1 MIFVVDLY
9 VKIGYY
15 IVLYEISN
23 CERLKIMA
31 LLVKKPKGT
40 ADVTPS
46 KSFMWHTVEKLVSE
60 TAQQFGFKEIRIPT
74 FEETGLFVRSVGE
87 TTDVVQK
94 EMYTV
99 SAAGDSKFTLRP
111 EGTAGVM
118 RAMLENGVM
127 NEGFPQKVY
136 YILSCFRHE
145 NVQAGRLREFH
156 QFGCEMVGTASPR
169 ADAEV
174 IALAKSVLDR
184 VGLSGIEL
192 NINSIGCPECRAK
205 YHKALKD
212 YFEARKDELCHT
224 CQDRLEKNPMR
235 ILDCKSPIC
244 QEIGKDAPLII
255 DYLCDDCKQHFE
267 KLKEYLGEMGIAFSI
282 NPRIV
287 RGLDYYTRT
296 VFEFITTEIGA
307 QGTVCGGGRYDGLI
321 EQLGGAKTPALG
333 FGMGLERLLLVM
345 QKQGCDFMEDKTC
358 DLYIATMGES
368 AVKKALHMTT
378 ALREEGFFVEY
389 DLVERGIKPQMKYAD
404 KLGAK
409 FVIVL
414 GDNEIE
420 SGAAKLKN
428 MATGEQTDISL
439 GDSFTEQFSQA
450 MVEKM
455 FSGLEDEIG
464 GLMGKDGE

>member
-1 MIFVVDLY
+1 
-9 VKIGYY
+9 
-15 IVLYEISN
+15 
-23 CERLKIMA
+23 MA

-40 ADVTPS
+40 ADVVPS
-46 KSFMWHTVEKLVSE
+46 KSYMWHTVESIVSD
-60 TAQQFGFKEIRIPT
+60 TAQQYGFKEIRIPT
-74 FEETGLFVRSVGE
+74 FEDTGLFVRSVGE
-87 TTDVVQK
+87 TTDVIQK

-99 SAAGDSKFTLRP
+99 SAAGDSTFTLRP

-156 QFGCEMVGTASPR
+156 QFGCEMVGSASPR

-174 IALAKSVLDR
+174 ISLAKSVLDR
-184 VGLSGIEL
+184 VGLQNIVL
-192 NINSIGCPECRAK
+192 NINSIGCPECREK
-205 YHKALKD
+205 YRQALRE
-212 YFEARKDELCHT
+212 YFEPHKDELCRT
-224 CQDRLEKNPMR
+224 CQERLDKNPMR
-235 ILDCKSPIC
+235 LLDCKSAEDQAIA
-244 QEIGKDAPLII
+244 KDAPVIL
-255 DYLCDDCKQHFE
+255 DYLCDDCKAHFE
-267 KLKEYLGEMGIAFSI
+267 KLKEHLTDMNIEYSI

-321 EQLGGAKTPALG
+321 EELGGAKTPSLG

-345 QKQGCDFMEDKTC
+345 QKQGCDFMEEKTC
-358 DLYIATMGES
+358 DLYIATMGDN
-368 AVKKALHMTT
+368 AVKKALSMATS
-378 ALREEGFFVEY
+378 LRDEGFFVEY
-389 DLVERGIKPQMKYAD
+389 DLIERGLKPQMKYAD
-404 KLGAK
+404 KIGAK

-420 SGAAKLKN
+420 SGSAKLKN
-428 MATGEQTDISL
+428 MATGEQTDITL
-439 GDSFTEQFSQA
+439 GDGLTEAFSQA
-450 MVEKM
+450 MINSM
-455 FSGLEDEIG
+455 FSGLEDDLG
-464 GLMGKDGE
+464 GLLGKDE

>member
-1 MIFVVDLY
+1 
-9 VKIGYY
+9 
-15 IVLYEISN
+15 
-23 CERLKIMA
+23 MA

-40 ADVTPS
+40 ADVVPS
-46 KSFMWHTVEKLVSE
+46 KSYMWHTVEKIVSE
-60 TAQQFGFKEIRIPT
+60 SAQQFGFKEIRVPT
-74 FEETGLFVRSVGE
+74 FEDTGLFVRSVGE

-99 SAAGDSKFTLRP
+99 TAAGDSQFTLRP

-156 QFGCEMVGTASPR
+156 QFGCEMVGSASPR

-184 VGLSGIEL
+184 LGLQNIVL
-192 NINSIGCPECRAK
+192 NINSIGCPECREK
-205 YHKALKD
+205 YRQALKE
-212 YFEARKDELCHT
+212 YFEPHRDELCRT
-224 CQDRLEKNPMR
+224 CQERLDKNPMR
-235 ILDCKSPIC
+235 LLDCKSAEDQAIA
-244 QEIGKDAPLII
+244 KDAPAIL
-255 DYLCDDCKQHFE
+255 DYLCDDCKAHFE
-267 KLKEYLGEMGIAFSI
+267 KLKQYLTQMGIGYSV

-345 QKQGCDFMEDKTC
+345 QKQGCDFIEEKTC
-358 DLYIATMGES
+358 DLYIATMGEN
-368 AVKKALHMTT
+368 AVNKALSMTS
-378 ALREEGFFVEY
+378 ALRDEGFFVEY
-389 DLVERGIKPQMKYAD
+389 DLVERGLKPQMKYAD
-404 KLGAK
+404 KIGAK

-420 SGAAKLKN
+420 SGSAKLKN
-428 MATGEQTDISL
+428 MATGEQTDITL
-439 GDSFTEQFSQA
+439 GEKLTEQFSQA
-450 MVEKM
+450 MLNEM
-455 FSGLEDEIG
+455 FSGFEDEAG
-464 GLMGKDGE
+464 GLIGKDE

>member
-1 MIFVVDLY
+1 
-9 VKIGYY
+9 
-15 IVLYEISN
+15 
-23 CERLKIMA
+23 MA

-40 ADVTPS
+40 ADVVPS
-46 KSFMWHTVEKLVSE
+46 KSYMWHTVEKIVSE
-60 TAQQFGFKEIRIPT
+60 TAQQFGFREIRIPT

-156 QFGCEMVGTASPR
+156 QFGCEMVGSASPR

-184 VGLSGIEL
+184 VGLKNIEL
-192 NINSIGCPECRAK
+192 NINSIGCPECREK
-205 YHKALKD
+205 FRQALRD
-212 YFEARKDELCHT
+212 YFEPHRDELCRT

-235 ILDCKSPIC
+235 ILDCKSAEDQAIA
-244 QEIGKDAPLII
+244 KDAPMIL
-255 DYLCDDCKQHFE
+255 DYLCDDCKEHFE
-267 KLKEYLGEMGIAFSI
+267 KLKQYLTQMNIAFSV

-345 QKQGCDFMEDKTC
+345 QKQGCDFMEDKKC
-358 DLYIATMGES
+358 DLYIATMGEN
-368 AVKKALHMTT
+368 AAAKALSMT
-378 ALREEGFFVEY
+378 AAAREEGFFVEY
-389 DLVERGIKPQMKYAD
+389 DLVERGLKPQMKYAD
-404 KLGAK
+404 KIGAR

-414 GDNEIE
+414 GDNEID

-439 GDSFTEQFSQA
+439 GDAFVEQFSQA
-450 MVEKM
+450 MVNNM
-455 FSGLEDEIG
+455 FSGLEDELG
-464 GLMGKDGE
+464 GLV

>member
-1 MIFVVDLY
+1 
-9 VKIGYY
+9 
-15 IVLYEISN
+15 
-23 CERLKIMA
+23 MA
-31 LLVKKPKGT
+31 LSVKKPKGT
-40 ADVTPS
+40 ADVVPS
-46 KSFMWHTVEKLVSE
+46 KSYMWHTVEKITSE
-60 TAQQFGFKEIRIPT
+60 TAQQFGFKEIRVPT
-74 FEETGLFVRSVGE
+74 FEDTGLFVRSVGE

-99 SAAGDSKFTLRP
+99 TATGDSQFTLRP

-118 RAMLENGVM
+118 RAMLENGVV

-174 IALAKSVLDR
+174 IALAKTVLDR
-184 VGLSGIEL
+184 VGLRNIEL

-205 YHKALKD
+205 YHQALKE
-212 YFEARKDELCHT
+212 YFSARKDELCHT
-224 CQDRLEKNPMR
+224 CQERLEKNPMR
-235 ILDCKSPIC
+235 LLDCKSPEDQAIA
-244 QEIGKDAPLII
+244 KDAPLIL
-255 DYLCDDCKQHFE
+255 DYLCDDCKAHFE
-267 KLKEYLGEMGIAFSI
+267 KLKEYLTEMGIQFTV

-321 EQLGGAKTPALG
+321 GELGGAQTPALG

-345 QKQGCDFMEDKTC
+345 QKQECDFIEDKKC
-358 DLYIATMGES
+358 DLYIATMGEA
-368 AVKKALHMTT
+368 AVKKALSLTT
-378 ALREEGFFVEY
+378 ALRDEGFFVEY

-404 KLGAK
+404 KIGAK

-420 SGAAKLKN
+420 SGSAKLKN
-428 MATGEQTDISL
+428 MATGEQKDITL
-439 GDSFTEQFSQA
+439 GEGFIDAFTQE
-450 MVEKM
+450 MVNEM
-455 FSGLEDEIG
+455 FSGLEDELG
-464 GLMGKDGE
+464 GIAGKDGE

>member
-1 MIFVVDLY
+1 
-9 VKIGYY
+9 
-15 IVLYEISN
+15 
-23 CERLKIMA
+23 
-31 LLVKKPKGT
+31 
-40 ADVTPS
+40 
-46 KSFMWHTVEKLVSE
+46 MWHTVEKLVSE
-60 TAQQFGFKEIRIPT
+60 TAQQYGFKEIRIPT
-74 FEETGLFVRSVGE
+74 FEDTGLFVRSVGE

-99 SAAGDSKFTLRP
+99 SAAGDSTFTLRP

-156 QFGCEMVGTASPR
+156 QFGCEMVGSASPR

-174 IALAKSVLDR
+174 ISLAKSVLDR
-184 VGLSGIEL
+184 VGLQNIVL
-192 NINSIGCPECRAK
+192 NINSIGCPECREK
-205 YHKALKD
+205 YRQALRE
-212 YFEARKDELCHT
+212 YFEPHRDELCRT
-224 CQDRLEKNPMR
+224 CQDRLDKNPMR
-235 ILDCKSPIC
+235 LLDCKSAEDQAIA
-244 QEIGKDAPLII
+244 KDAPVIL
-255 DYLCDDCKQHFE
+255 DYLCDECREHFE
-267 KLKEYLGEMGIAFSI
+267 KLKEYLTVMGIEYNV

-321 EQLGGAKTPALG
+321 EELGGAKTPSLG

-345 QKQGCDFMEDKTC
+345 QKQGCDFMPDKTC
-358 DLYIATMGES
+358 DLYIATMGEN
-368 AVKKALHMTT
+368 AVKKALSMTT
-378 ALREEGFFVEY
+378 ALRDEGFFVEY
-389 DLVERGIKPQMKYAD
+389 DLVERGLKPQMKYAD
-404 KLGAK
+404 KIGAK

-420 SGAAKLKN
+420 SGNAKLKN
-428 MATGEQTDISL
+428 MATGEQTDITL
-439 GDSFTEQFSQA
+439 GDGLTEAFSQA
-450 MVEKM
+450 MVEQM
-455 FSGLEDEIG
+455 FSGIEDEVG
-464 GLMGKDGE
+464 GLLGKDE